1 MYVHGLP
8 QADDIVRVK
17 DGKLAGKRAMVTKVR
32 ARLVGKTGLL
42 ILIRWVIW
50 ES

>member
-1 MYVHGLP
+1 MYVYGVV

-32 ARLVGKTGLL
+32 TRLVGKTGLL
-42 ILIRWVIW
+42 ILITCVIC
-50 ES
+50 